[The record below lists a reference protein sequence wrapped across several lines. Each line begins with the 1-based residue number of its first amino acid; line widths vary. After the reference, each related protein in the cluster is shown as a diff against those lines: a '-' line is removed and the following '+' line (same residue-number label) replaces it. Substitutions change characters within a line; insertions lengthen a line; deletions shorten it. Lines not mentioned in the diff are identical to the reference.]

1 MDTNLQK
8 YMAFLKTVEYGSF
21 TKAAE
26 VLHYSQSGISRM
38 ISDLEK
44 EWNLSVLE
52 RGRSGVRLTSDG
64 VKMLPFVQNVCRE
77 YQNLQDQV
85 DQLQGLE
92 SGLIRIGTISSIA
105 THWLP
110 SVIKAFQK
118 DYPNIEYELLSGDY
132 GEIEEWLL
140 AGRVDCGFLLL
151 PASAE
156 LEITP
161 LKRDEMMVIMPQNH
175 PLADCE
181 SFPIKALEEEPFML
195 LERGEKS
202 QVSELLRQR
211 GLHPKVRFIT
221 LDDYAIMSMVES
233 GLGISILPNLILQRT
248 PYHIVKKSL
257 EEPAY
262 RDLGLA
268 MRDSKSASAAV
279 KRFLTYVLKETN
291 HGIIERLI

>member
-257 EEPAY
+257 AY

-291 HGIIERLI
+291 HGIIERII

>member
-38 ISDLEK
+38 IGDLEK
-44 EWNLSVLE
+44 EWGLSVLE

-64 VKMLPFVQNVCRE
+64 IKMLPFVQNVCRE

-110 SVIKAFQK
+110 SVIKEFQK

-140 AGRVDCGFLLL
+140 AGRVDCGFILL

-248 PYHIVKKSL
+248 PYHIVKKPL
-257 EEPAY
+257 ADPAY

-268 MRDSKSASAAV
+268 MRDSKSASTAV

-291 HGIIERLI
+291 YGIIERII

>member
-26 VLHYSQSGISRM
+26 MLHYSQSGISRM
-38 ISDLEK
+38 IGDLER
-44 EWNLSVLE
+44 EWNLSILE
-52 RGRSGVRLTSDG
+52 RGRSGVTLTSDG
-64 VKMLPFVQNVCRE
+64 MKVLPFVQSVCRE
-77 YQNLQDQV
+77 YQNLQEQIDRQC
-85 DQLQGLE
+85 GLE

-110 SVIKAFQK
+110 SVIKKFQR

-161 LKRDEMMVIMPQNH
+161 LKRDEMMVILPQDH
-175 PLADCE
+175 HLADCE
-181 SFPIKALEEEPFML
+181 AFPLKALEEEPFML

-233 GLGISILPNLILQRT
+233 GLGISILPDLILQRT
-248 PYHIVKKSL
+248 PYRIVKKPL
-257 EEPAY
+257 AEPAY
-262 RDLGLA
+262 RELGLA
-268 MRDSKSASAAV
+268 MRDSRTASAAV
-279 KRFLTYVLKETN
+279 KKFLTYVLKETKN
-291 HGIIERLI
+291 GIIERAI

>member
-257 EEPAY
+257 ESP
-262 RDLGLA
+262 
-268 MRDSKSASAAV
+268 
-279 KRFLTYVLKETN
+279 LTGIWGWPCETAN
-291 HGIIERLI
+291 RPLLL

>member
-38 ISDLEK
+38 IGDLEK

-64 VKMLPFVQNVCRE
+64 IKLLPYVQRVCRE
-77 YQNLQDQV
+77 YQNLLEQV
-85 DQLQGLE
+85 DRQCGLE
-92 SGLIRIGTISSIA
+92 TGLIRIGTISSIA

-110 SVIKAFQK
+110 PVIKEFQK

-140 AGRVDCGFLLL
+140 TGRVDCGFILL

-156 LEITP
+156 LTITP
-161 LKRDEMMVIMPQNH
+161 LKRDEMMVILPEDH
-175 PLADCE
+175 PLADCQR
-181 SFPIKALEEEPFML
+181 FPLKALEEEPFLL

-202 QVSELLRQR
+202 EVSELLRQR

-221 LDDYAIMSMVES
+221 LDDYAIMSMVEN
-233 GLGISILPNLILQRT
+233 GLGISVLPDLILRRT
-248 PYHIVKKSL
+248 PYRIVKKPL

-262 RDLGLA
+262 RELGLA
-268 MRDSKSASAAV
+268 MRDGKTASTAV
-279 KRFLTYVLKETN
+279 KKFLTYVLN
-291 HGIIERLI
+291 I